1 MIAAWMI
8 FGVVITALVAL
19 AGVLAERAGREVGS
33 GSLRWIWAGA
43 MATPTT
49 LLALAL
55 ASSYLRSNAVPVEME
70 GVALLPEVGLLSGPE
85 SSPVLLTVAEGG
97 WLDRIDGM
105 VLAVWGVLSVALALR
120 FLVGAI
126 QLRRQIRGWPEVDL
140 PQGRV
145 LVSGDT
151 GPALLGLF
159 RRRVVLPRW
168 CLALDDPHR
177 ELILAHEAEHAR
189 CRDTLLLTAGWC
201 LLLLFPWNLPL
212 WGMYARLR
220 EAVEL
225 DCDARVTRRYPGE
238 RRRYG
243 ELLLMVGGHR
253 SGSSPLPLATFS
265 DRPSTLERRID
276 MLTRSGLPV
285 SRPRALF
292 LTGGGILLVVG
303 ACLIP
308 GPDRM
313 DSVTGPE
320 AEGEAGPLSRPADS
334 ALEIAREPTFTP
346 FTQAPEVRNRAEIGA
361 ALEAAYPPLL
371 RDAGVGGTTL
381 LHFFI
386 DADGAVGSILVAE
399 SSGHPALDDAAIRVG
414 AAFDFSP
421 AMNRDEAVP
430 VWIQIP
436 VTFQTRGGGGEGGT
450 ASDPQAGEER
460 TRQGLEAADAQRRS
474 LSQLQGEND
483 LGSELADGPTFTPFT
498 QAPELRNRDTVGEAL
513 VEEYPRLLRDAGVGG
528 QVLVHVLIDE
538 GGVVRQVE
546 VAEGSG
552 HPALD
557 AAALRV
563 ARVMEFSGARNRDE
577 AVPVWVQ
584 LPITFQP
591 Q

>member
-8 FGVVITALVAL
+8 FGVVITVLVAL
-19 AGVLAERAGREVGS
+19 AAVLAERAGREVGS
-33 GSLRWIWAGA
+33 ASLRWIWAGA
-43 MATPTT
+43 MAAPAVLLT
-49 LLALAL
+49 LALG
-55 ASSYLRSNAVPVEME
+55 SSHLRGKAAPVEME
-70 GVALLPEVGLLSGPE
+70 GMALLPEAALLAGPE

-105 VLAVWGVLSVALALR
+105 VLGVWAVLSVALALR
-120 FLVGAI
+120 FVVGVI
-126 QLRRQIRGWPEVDL
+126 QLRRQMRGWPEVDL
-140 PQGRV
+140 PQGPV

-159 RRRVVLPRW
+159 RRQVVLPRW
-168 CLALDDPHR
+168 CLALDDAHR

-189 CRDTLLLTAGWC
+189 SRDTLLLTAGWG

-225 DCDARVTRRYPGE
+225 DCDARVTRRYPGK

-276 MLTRSGLPV
+276 MLTRSGFPV
-285 SRPRALF
+285 SRPRAL
-292 LTGGGILLVVG
+292 LLAGGGILLVAG

-320 AEGEAGPLSRPADS
+320 EEEEVGQPSGSVESS
-334 ALEIAREPTFTP
+334 LEVAREPTFTP

-361 ALEAAYPPLL
+361 ALEAAYPTLL

-386 DADGAVGSILVAE
+386 DTDGAVGSVLVAE
-399 SSGHPALDDAAIRVG
+399 SSGHPALDDAAVRVG
-414 AAFDFSP
+414 SVFDFSP

-436 VTFQTRGGGGEGGT
+436 VAFQPRGGAEGAGT
-450 ASDPQAGEER
+450 APGPEVREELA
-460 TRQGLEAADAQRRS
+460 RQVLEAADAQRRS
-474 LSQLQGEND
+474 LPQLQGESD
-483 LGSELADGPTFTPFT
+483 LAGELADGPTFTPFT
-498 QAPELRNRDTVGEAL
+498 QAPELRNRGAVGEAL
-513 VEEYPRLLRDAGVGG
+513 VEEYPALLRDAGVGG
-528 QVLVHVLIDE
+528 RVLVHVLIDE
-538 GGVVRQVE
+538 DGVVRRVE

-563 ARVMEFSGARNRDE
+563 AQVMAFSGARNRDE

-591 Q
+591 R

>member
-8 FGVVITALVAL
+8 FGVVVTVLVAL
-19 AGVLAERAGREVGS
+19 AAVLAERAGREVGS
-33 GSLRWIWAGA
+33 GSLRWIWAAA
-43 MATPTT
+43 MATPAT

-55 ASSYLRSNAVPVEME
+55 SSSYLRGKAVPVEME
-70 GVALLPEVGLLSGPE
+70 GVALLPEVALFPAPE
-85 SSPVLLTVAEGG
+85 NSPVLLSVAEGG
-97 WLDRIDGM
+97 WLDRIDGA
-105 VLAVWGVLSVALALR
+105 VLAVWGVFSVALALR
-120 FLVGAI
+120 FVVGVI
-126 QLRRQIRGWPEVDL
+126 QLRREMRGWPEVDL

-168 CLALDDPHR
+168 CLTLDTVHR

-189 CRDTLLLTAGWC
+189 CRDTLLLTAGWG

-225 DCDARVTRRYPGE
+225 DCDTRVTRRYPGE
-238 RRRYG
+238 RHRYG
-243 ELLLMVGGHR
+243 QLLLMVGGHR

-276 MLTRSGLPV
+276 MLTRSGFPV
-285 SRPRALF
+285 SRPRSLLLA
-292 LTGGGILLVVG
+292 GGGILLVAG
-303 ACLIP
+303 ACLVP
-308 GPDRM
+308 APDRM
-313 DSVTGPE
+313 DSVTGL
-320 AEGEAGPLSRPADS
+320 EGEEVHQGSQPMDAAM
-334 ALEIAREPTFTP
+334 EVAREPTFTP

-361 ALEAAYPPLL
+361 ALDAAYPALL

-381 LHFFI
+381 LHLFI
-386 DADGAVGSILVAE
+386 DAEGSVGSVLVAE
-399 SSGHPALDDAAIRVG
+399 SSGHPALDDAAVRVG
-414 AAFDFSP
+414 WAFDFSP
-421 AMNRDEAVP
+421 AMNRDETVP

-436 VTFQTRGGGGEGGT
+436 VTFQTRGGAGEGGA
-450 ASDPQAGEER
+450 ASGLEAREER
-460 TRQGLEAADAQRRS
+460 RRQVLEAADAQRRS
-474 LSQLQGEND
+474 LSQLQEENHPE
-483 LGSELADGPTFTPFT
+483 GVLADGPTFTPFT
-498 QAPELRNRDTVGEAL
+498 QAPELRNRGTVGEAL
-513 VEEYPRLLRDAGVGG
+513 VEEYPSLLRDAGVGG
-528 QVLVHVLIDE
+528 RVLVHVLIDE

-563 ARVMEFSGARNRDE
+563 VQVMEFSGAMNRDE

-591 Q
+591 E